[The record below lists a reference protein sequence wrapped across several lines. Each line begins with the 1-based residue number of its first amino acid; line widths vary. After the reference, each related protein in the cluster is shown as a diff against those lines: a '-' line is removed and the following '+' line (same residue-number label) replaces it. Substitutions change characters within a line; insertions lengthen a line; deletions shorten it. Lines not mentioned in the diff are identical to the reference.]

1 MQKHFLS
8 GKQNKKI
15 QFLHFGYFF
24 YLNQKEKKQK
34 FVSAWIHVSFSPRAW
49 ARTQPASARGHQES
63 SITEERNRES
73 S

>member
-8 GKQNKKI
+8 GKQNTKI
-15 QFLHFGYFF
+15 SFRHFGSFF
-24 YLNQKEKKQK
+24 YLNQKEKKQNL
-34 FVSAWIHVSFSPRAW
+34 VSAWTHVSFSPRAW
-49 ARTQPASARGHQES
+49 ARMQPASARGHQES